1 MSDIIYH
8 QNKIDRNFDTLIN
21 IWGIDHSGYVKRL
34 KLALEALNPNKKY
47 KFEIKLTSLVNLIEG
62 EKKKKMSKREGNYI
76 TLRDVVKEV
85 GSDVI
90 RFMMI
95 SRNADKK
102 IDFDF
107 DLVLSKSK
115 DNPVFYVQYAYARCM
130 SLVKIFNK
138 KFDCNFKE
146 IDKNDFDLSHL
157 ILDEEKALIKK
168 LCNFFNV
175 IMSSAKYY
183 EPHRVTNYLYEIAK
197 DFHAYWGL
205 GKVDTSKKIIMDENE
220 ALSRSRLFLIYAISQ
235 IIKKSMDI
243 LKINCPESM

>member
-8 QNKIDRNFDTLIN
+8 QNKIDRGFDTLIN

-34 KLALEALNPNKKY
+34 KLALETLNPKKKY
-47 KFEIKLTSLVNLIEG
+47 NFEIKLTSLVNLIEG
-62 EKKKKMSKREGNYI
+62 TKKKKMSKREGNFI
-76 TLRDVVKEV
+76 TLRQVVGEV
-85 GSDVI
+85 GSDVV

-115 DNPVFYVQYAYARCM
+115 ENPVFYVQYAYARCM
-130 SLVKIFNK
+130 SLIKIFNK
-138 KFDCNFKE
+138 TFDCNFNE
-146 IDKNDFDLSHL
+146 IHKNDLDLSHL
-157 ILDEEKALIKK
+157 VLIEEKILIKK
-168 LCNFFNV
+168 LCNFFN
-175 IMSSAKYY
+175 IMISSSNYF
-183 EPHRVTNYLYEIAK
+183 EPHRITNYLYEIAK

-205 GKVDTSKKIIMDENE
+205 GKIDVTKKIIIDENE
-220 ALSRSRLFLIYAISQ
+220 SLSRSRLFLIYSISQ
-235 IIKKSMDI
+235 IIKKSMNI